1 MIATALLMLLG
12 FALLMGGG
20 ELLVRGASR
29 LAERLGLSPMLVG
42 LVIVGLGTSTPEL
55 AASVQA
61 ALAGSPGIAIG
72 NIVGSNLANTLLI
85 LGAAALIAPIAV
97 QNRVLWRDGMVGV
110 GGVALMLLAGATVG
124 LSRPVGIAFL
134 LVLVLYIAL
143 AYRQERIGHSGSAA
157 ASRTAAAEH
166 ADPGLHPQA
175 GEAPVSGVLM
185 PILLFV
191 VGTAIVIAGGTLLV
205 DAAIDLASRLGVSDE
220 VIGLTVVAAGTSAPE
235 LATTVVAAIRRE
247 SDIALGNVLGS
258 NIYNI
263 FFIGG
268 VTGLVAPGPIPGGI
282 MTVDLWILLGAA
294 VVAILFAWTGGRVGR
309 REGGLL
315 VGAYA
320 AFLAVTAGLV

>member
-1 MIATALLMLLG
+1 MTITIFLLLAG
-12 FALLMGGG
+12 FALLLLGG

-29 LAERLGLSPMLVG
+29 LAERFGLSPMLVG

-61 ALAGSPGIAIG
+61 SLAGSPGIAIG

-85 LGAAALIAPIAV
+85 LGTAALIAPIAV
-97 QNRVLWRDGMVGV
+97 GASALWRDGMVGV
-110 GGVALMLLAGATVG
+110 GGVLLLLLAGSTTG
-124 LSRPVGIAFL
+124 LSQLAGGAFL
-134 LVLVLYIAL
+134 LILAAYLAL
-143 AYRQERIGHSGSAA
+143 AYRQETAGAGASAA
-157 ASRTAAAEH
+157 GQRTAAAEH
-166 ADPGLHPQA
+166 ADPGLHPEDSNTA
-175 GEAPVSGVLM
+175 GGVAV

-191 VGTAIVIAGGTLLV
+191 IGTAIIIAGGYILV
-205 DAAIDLASRLGVSDE
+205 DAAIELAARLGVSDE

-235 LATTVVAAIRRE
+235 LATSAIAAFRKE

-282 MTVDLWILLGAA
+282 MTADLWVLLAA
-294 VVAILFAWTGGRVGR
+294 SVVAIVFAYTGGRLGR

-315 VGAYA
+315 VAAYLGFIAYTAMA
-320 AFLAVTAGLV
+320 A